1 MSGGI
6 GMEKI
11 DNIITKLLL
20 LDGNESNLLD
30 DIDDYKNFRRLI
42 IELVKIKYDIRW
54 CSNDNCKCHPETTIR
69 TILENNFELHS
80 FLDKFIK
87 LDEVKSMI
95 NVYEN
100 ITVWDKGYV
109 K

>member
-1 MSGGI
+1 
-6 GMEKI
+6 MEKI
-11 DNIITKLLL
+11 DNIIIKLLL
-20 LDGNESNLLD
+20 LDGNETNLLD
-30 DIDDYKNFRRLI
+30 NIDDYKNFRRLI

-69 TILENNFELHS
+69 TILENNLELHS
-80 FLDKFIK
+80 FLDTFIK
-87 LDEVKSMI
+87 LDDVKSMI